1 MNIELIAKTCHEVNR
16 AYCIGTGD
24 LSQLPWDQAPGW
36 QKDSAMRGVQIAIDG
51 ATAEELHA
59 SWSAVK
65 IADGWVYG
73 EIKDADKKT
82 HPCLVPYDQL
92 PTEQKVK
99 DYLFNAVVNS
109 LKTEI

>member
-24 LSQLPWDQAPGW
+24 LSQLPWDQAPEW
-36 QKDSAMRGVQIAIDG
+36 
-51 ATAEELHA
+51 
-59 SWSAVK
+59 
-65 IADGWVYG
+65 
-73 EIKDADKKT
+73 
-82 HPCLVPYDQL
+82 
-92 PTEQKVK
+92 QKVK